1 MSTILLNFLKWYNL
15 NPVTKTS
22 LRSLPRMVE
31 KFILNDR
38 YLIEERLGS
47 GGMAVVFRAQD
58 RMLER
63 PVAIKILRKSYS
75 ADSAFRERFRQ
86 EAKAAASLSHPNIV
100 TIHDFGFDKDQL
112 FIVMEYVSGKD
123 LKTILQGCGRLE
135 TSDALNLMIQACSG
149 IGHAHRSGL
158 IHCDV
163 KPQNMLVTDDQRLK
177 VVDFGIARAVTS
189 IRPDEKHAVV
199 WGSPQYFSPE
209 QASGL
214 PPSTASDV
222 YSLGVILFEIITGQV
237 PFQGTTAEELSRG
250 HREALPPTP
259 RRLNPDIP
267 VSLEQTILRAL
278 AKQPESRFRDAN
290 DFGLALAVIQD
301 TVEYAEPTPDE
312 GQSRPFIDPSV
323 YEQEEEDELVGY
335 SAPGS
340 DRRLSTKPIKASAAD
355 PKPRSASPTIDWLTW
370 VLALFALLVLGGLI
384 PFWLWVYYQINPPF

>member
-1 MSTILLNFLKWYNL
+1 
-15 NPVTKTS
+15 
-22 LRSLPRMVE
+22 
-31 KFILNDR
+31 
-38 YLIEERLGS
+38 
-47 GGMAVVFRAQD
+47 
-58 RMLER
+58 
-63 PVAIKILRKSYS
+63 
-75 ADSAFRERFRQ
+75 
-86 EAKAAASLSHPNIV
+86 
-100 TIHDFGFDKDQL
+100 
-112 FIVMEYVSGKD
+112 
-123 LKTILQGCGRLE
+123 
-135 TSDALNLMIQACSG
+135 MIQACSG

-163 KPQNMLVTDDQRLK
+163 KPQNLLVTDDQRLK

-237 PFQGTTAEELSRG
+237 PFQGTTAEELSRA

-301 TVEYAEPTPDE
+301 MIEYAEPAPDE
-312 GQSRPFIDPSV
+312 GQARPFMEPSF
-323 YEQEEEDELVGY
+323 YAQEEDDELVAYG
-335 SAPGS
+335 APDS

-355 PKPRSASPTIDWLTW
+355 PMPLSASPTIDWLTW
-370 VLALFALLVLGGLI
+370 VLALFTLLVLGGLI